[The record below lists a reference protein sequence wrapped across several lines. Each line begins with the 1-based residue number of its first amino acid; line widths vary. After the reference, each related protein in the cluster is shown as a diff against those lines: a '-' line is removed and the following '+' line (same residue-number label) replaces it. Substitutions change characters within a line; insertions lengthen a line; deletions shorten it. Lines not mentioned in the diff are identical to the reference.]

1 MQKRELGDVLYE
13 ICRAACVKDF
23 ERVLEQRGQLVV
35 DLEEA
40 WDLVPLPYQLLFE
53 YMYVKEPSVELVDRF
68 ESRVQSLDQLI
79 KLAVS
84 CSRILSSLRDNLRL
98 KLISLEPRV
107 GETEDQEESALRKQ
121 DGSL

>member
-1 MQKRELGDVLYE
+1 LQKRELGDVLYE

>member
-1 MQKRELGDVLYE
+1 
-13 ICRAACVKDF
+13 
-23 ERVLEQRGQLVV
+23 VLEQRGQLVV

>member
-40 WDLVPLPYQLLFE
+40 WNLVPLPNQLLFE
-53 YMYVKEPSVELVDRF
+53 SMYVKEPSVELVDRF

-107 GETEDQEESALRKQ
+107 GETEEQEESALRKQ